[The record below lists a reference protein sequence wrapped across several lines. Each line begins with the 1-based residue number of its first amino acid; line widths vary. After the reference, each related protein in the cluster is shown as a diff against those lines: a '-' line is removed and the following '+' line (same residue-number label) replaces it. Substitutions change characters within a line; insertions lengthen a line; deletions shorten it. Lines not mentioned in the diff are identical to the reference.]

1 MMLNRVQIWCGASA
15 LCDILIAICMTYYAS
30 SFSISVVFID
40 ADPIFVSLCVAI
52 IPVSVAPEH

>member
-30 SFSISVVFID
+30 SFSISVVFIG
-40 ADPIFVSLCVAI
+40 ADPIFVAY
-52 IPVSVAPEH
+52 AWQ